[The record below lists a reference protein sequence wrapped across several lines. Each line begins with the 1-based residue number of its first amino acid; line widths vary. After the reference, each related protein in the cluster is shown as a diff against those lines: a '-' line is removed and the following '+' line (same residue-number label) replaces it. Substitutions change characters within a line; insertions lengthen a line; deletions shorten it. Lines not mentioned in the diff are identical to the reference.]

1 MIRPALLVHT
11 VTRRPYIADEFIGD
25 AWGPAEVIS
34 KVRVEPA
41 QQIQASGRAA
51 GAPDLAYKAL
61 LFAAPDAASWQAKD
75 KVIFNE
81 TEMTVQA
88 VNYFYASGASPH
100 HVEVQLI

>member
-11 VTRRPYIADEFIGD
+11 VTRQPYVADDFIGD
-25 AWGPAEVIS
+25 TWGPAEVIRG
-34 KVRVEPA
+34 VRVEPA
-41 QQIQASGRAA
+41 QQIQVSGRAA

-61 LFAAPDAASWQAKD
+61 LFAAPDAADWQAKD
-75 KVIFNE
+75 KVIFNG

-88 VNYFYASGASPH
+88 VNDFYASGATPH